1 MGFLSAGASFTRY
14 RIIEE
19 IPETLWAEIADR
31 LRKNAFK
38 DIDHTADE
46 RSFGWVCFDDM
57 LDAEWRTA
65 PPQKG
70 EFVTMGLR
78 LDTRRIP
85 PAVFKKHLTL
95 ALADEM
101 DRMEQTKG
109 KRYVS
114 RDRKTEIKEQV
125 ALKLR
130 ARTLPIP
137 AQFDVVWNI
146 QTGVIYLASVQSK
159 LRALFEDMFTMT
171 FDLHLEPMT
180 PYYQAL
186 AVLGEE
192 RARALEDL
200 EPTEFV

>member
-1 MGFLSAGASFTRY
+1 MGFLSASSSFTRY

-19 IPETLWAEIADR
+19 IPDTLWPEVPDR
-31 LRKNAFK
+31 LKRNSFK

-57 LDAEWRTA
+57 LDANWNSA
-65 PPQKG
+65 PPEKG
-70 EFVTMGLR
+70 EFITMGLR

-85 PAVFKKHLTL
+85 PAVLKKHMTL
-95 ALADEM
+95 ALGDEM

-114 RDRKTEIKEQV
+114 RDRKTEIKEQTQ
-125 ALKLR
+125 LR
-130 ARTLPIP
+130 LMARTLPIP
-137 AQFDVVWNI
+137 AQFDVLWNV
-146 QTGVIYLASVQSK
+146 QSGVVYLASIQSK

-186 AVLGEE
+186 TQLGEE
-192 RARALEDL
+192 RARALEEL
-200 EPTEFV
+200 EPTIFV

>member
-1 MGFLSAGASFTRY
+1 MGFLSASTSFTRY

-19 IPETLWAEIADR
+19 IPDTLWAEIPDR
-31 LRKNAFK
+31 LKRNAFQ

-57 LDAEWRTA
+57 LDADWRTA

-70 EFVTMGLR
+70 EFMTMGLR

-85 PAVFKKHLTL
+85 PAVMKKHLTL
-95 ALADEM
+95 AVSEEM
-101 DRMEQTKG
+101 DRTEEAKG

-114 RDRKTEIKEQV
+114 RDRKTEIKEQTK
-125 ALKLR
+125 LKLN

-146 QTGVIYLASVQSK
+146 QTNVVYLASITDK
-159 LRALFEDMFTMT
+159 LRTLFEDLFVQT

-186 AVLGEE
+186 AYLGEE
-192 RARALEDL
+192 RSRALEEL
-200 EPTEFV
+200 EPTIFV

>member
-1 MGFLSAGASFTRY
+1 VGFLSASASFTRY

-19 IPETLWAEIADR
+19 IPDTLWPEIADR
-31 LRKNAFK
+31 LRRNAFK

-46 RSFGWVCFDDM
+46 RSFGWVAFDDM
-57 LDAEWRTA
+57 LDADWRSA

-70 EFVTMGLR
+70 EFITMGLR

-85 PAVFKKHLTL
+85 PAVFKKHLAL

-101 DRMEQTKG
+101 ERMEQTKG
-109 KRYVS
+109 KAYVS
-114 RDRKTEIKEQV
+114 RDRKNELKEQT
-125 ALKLR
+125 KLR
-130 ARTLPIP
+130 LMARTLPIP
-137 AQFDVVWNI
+137 AQFDVVWNV
-146 QTGVIYLASVQSK
+146 TSGVVYLASIQSK

-186 AVLGEE
+186 ARMGEE
-192 RARALEDL
+192 RASVLDDL
-200 EPTEFV
+200 EPTVFV